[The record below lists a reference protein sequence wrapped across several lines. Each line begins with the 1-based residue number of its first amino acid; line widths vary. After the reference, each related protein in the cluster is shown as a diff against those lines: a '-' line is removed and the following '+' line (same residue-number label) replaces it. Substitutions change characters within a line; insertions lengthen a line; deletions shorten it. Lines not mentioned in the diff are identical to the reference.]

1 MRCRLLILVLAGLA
15 AWSVGCDR
23 RFEGAGELRAQKVAL
38 EREIAGLKNMVSLL
52 ERGEA
57 IVPPGDIAVVIED
70 RLIRDIIGAQLP
82 FETDVDRYRIRLVHA
97 DVLFRDS
104 QTVNLSGSLYLRE
117 NPELSADVTV
127 AGALEKI
134 VIHETTSTLT
144 TRVAVDHIAIQ
155 RLAGFEGVL
164 GASALDELSR
174 SARLRVADQFPPISI
189 PVTVQQTIDL
199 PRVVAGPLRLGAASL
214 PLRAS
219 VSRIVAGRGRLWIAI
234 HLDPGDFVRKD
245 ER

>member
-1 MRCRLLILVLAGLA
+1 MLVLAGLA
-15 AWSVGCDR
+15 VSSAGCDG

-38 EREIAGLKNMVSLL
+38 EREVAGLKDMVSLL

-70 RLIRDIIGAQLP
+70 QLIKDLIGAQLP
-82 FETDVDRYRIRLVHA
+82 FETDVDRYRIRLERA
-97 DVLFRDS
+97 DVSFRDS
-104 QTVNLSGSLYLRE
+104 QTVSLSGSLYLRD
-117 NPELSADVTV
+117 NPGLSADVAV

-144 TRVAVDHIAIQ
+144 TRVAVDHVAIQ
-155 RLAGFEGVL
+155 RLAGLEGVL
-164 GASALDELSR
+164 GTAALDELSQ
-174 SARLRVADQFPPISI
+174 SARRRVDDQFPPISI
-189 PVTVQQTIDL
+189 PVAIQQTIEL
-199 PRVVAGPLRLGAASL
+199 PRVVAGPLRLDAASL